1 MAEDR
6 MDVASNG
13 GGAMEKWWSGI
24 EAHRRVGGVGK
35 VGLLA
40 LLASRQEWGNGA
52 EKAGEKAQ
60 TGRSTTSQLTI
71 EASESNQSDPL
82 LDALTCN
89 ADDDVASFHFPAHRR
104 GLGAPPHAL
113 SAFGAD
119 VYRHDLPELPDLDN
133 LFAPESV
140 IAEAQERAAR
150 VFGASETRFLVNGS
164 TVGVQAAIVACC
176 RPGDVLILPRN
187 AHQCA
192 FSGMVLSGAVPHYIL
207 PVTDHSWGIAHG
219 VTLDSVIEAIRH
231 VADTGAR
238 IGAVLVVSPTY
249 YGVCSDIRG
258 IARACHEAGAPLIVD
273 EAHGAHFKFHN
284 ALPETA
290 LEAGADIVV
299 QSTHKVL
306 GSLTQ
311 SAMLHIGH
319 GYSGS
324 PGGNVGEAALSPP
337 VRDVAR
343 ALQLLQ
349 SSSPSYL
356 LLASLDATTG
366 HVARP
371 SFPSALARALHLAAP
386 LRSSLLALGL
396 RVLLSPDKTLRGYKQ
411 PKRHA
416 GFDPLRVTVSV
427 RELGLTGYEA
437 DDVLR
442 LQHGVVAELPFL
454 HGIMFA
460 VSTGSTESDVDR
472 VVAAFT
478 AMVEER
484 GVSERVDGVEWE
496 EGEVKLEQVLFPV
509 APPTSRGTPVCCPQ
523 LSPRDAFF
531 SPSEVVPAQQAVGRY
546 SADMLCPYPPG
557 IPVLLPGEVVT
568 AEALGLLQRVLSLGG
583 SVSGLPSDS
592 LDAILVI
599 VCPE

>member
-1 MAEDR
+1 MTALSSPAAFTRAGLSTASSFSRSLPLNSRLAVRSAPRNCRVSPLSCQAESSQSLIQCLD
-6 MDVASNG
+6 DSLGSSEAS
-13 GGAMEKWWSGI
+13 E
-24 EAHRRVGGVGK
+24 
-35 VGLLA
+35 
-40 LLASRQEWGNGA
+40 
-52 EKAGEKAQ
+52 
-60 TGRSTTSQLTI
+60 LTI

-89 ADDDVASFHFPAHRR
+89 ADADVASFHFPAHRR
-104 GLGAPPHAL
+104 GLGAPPRAL
-113 SAFGAD
+113 SAFGSD
-119 VYRHDLPELPDLDN
+119 VFRHDLPELPDLDN
-133 LFAPESV
+133 LFAPEAV

-187 AHQCA
+187 SHQCA
-192 FSGMVLSGAVPHYIL
+192 FSGMVLCGAVPHYIL

-219 VTLDSVIEAIRH
+219 VTLDRVTEAIRH
-231 VADTGAR
+231 VAATGAR

-249 YGVCSDIRG
+249 YGQCSDIRG
-258 IARACHEAGAPLIVD
+258 IARACHEAGTPLIVD
-273 EAHGAHFKFHN
+273 EAHGAHFKFHS

-319 GYSGS
+319 GDSGS
-324 PGGNVGEAALSPP
+324 SVENVGEAALPQPPETPLQSAVPPPSAAAPQPEVPLPPSPRVSP
-337 VRDVAR
+337 RDVAR

-371 SFPSALARALHLAAP
+371 SFPSALAHALHLATR
-386 LRSSLLALGL
+386 LRSSLLALNL
-396 RVLLSPDKTLRGYKQ
+396 RVLLSPAQPSGSHKQ
-411 PKRHA
+411 PERHA

-442 LQHGVVAELPFL
+442 LTHGVVAELPFL
-454 HGIMFA
+454 HGII
-460 VSTGSTESDVDR
+460 
-472 VVAAFT
+472 
-478 AMVEER
+478 
-484 GVSERVDGVEWE
+484 
-496 EGEVKLEQVLFPV
+496 
-509 APPTSRGTPVCCPQ
+509 
-523 LSPRDAFF
+523 
-531 SPSEVVPAQQAVGRY
+531 EVVPAQQAVGRY

-568 AEALGLLQRVLSLGG
+568 AEALKLLQRVLSLGG
-583 SVSGLPSDS
+583 SVSGLPFES
-592 LDAILVI
+592 LDAIRVI
-599 VCPE
+599 G